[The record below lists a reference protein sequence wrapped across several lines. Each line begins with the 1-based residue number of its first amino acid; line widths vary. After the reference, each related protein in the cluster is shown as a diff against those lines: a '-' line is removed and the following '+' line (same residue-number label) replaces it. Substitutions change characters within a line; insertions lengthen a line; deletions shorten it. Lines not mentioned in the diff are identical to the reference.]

1 MVTSPF
7 ARAIDILQT
16 HYAFTLDCSYARAN
30 ETTIDSI
37 VMTEGRT
44 TGDMVETYNMLVP
57 ESMSVFYIQQSLIL
71 FDSAVSVPRAGDT
84 ITVSDGTV
92 YKVHSY
98 EPSQS
103 NIDWRLI
110 AVREEL

>member
-7 ARAIDILQT
+7 ARAIDVLQN
-16 HYAFTLDCSYARAN
+16 HYAYAEDCSYARSG
-30 ETTIDSI
+30 ETTIASI
-37 VMTEGRT
+37 AMTEGRT

-57 ESMSVFYIQQSLIL
+57 ESMSVFYVQQSLII
-71 FDSAVSVPRAGDT
+71 FDSVVSVPRAGDI

-103 NIDWRLI
+103 NLDWRLI